1 MKRLIVI
8 FFIILGAS
16 NSLHSQDFILFTKF
30 TNDSIARETKQKFD
44 SYKKVET
51 RLNFKIDSLKSSG
64 YLFLSEKRKVE
75 KNNLFSAITLNQKI
89 DSLSIHI
96 NENDFKL
103 FPKNLSVVS
112 GKIQIPY
119 SEIDNTLNFVVQQLK
134 NSGLAFGK
142 ASLSNIRMNE
152 ESMQADLVIDTGV
165 MRTIDKI
172 NIKGY
177 SLLSETYIT
186 RYSNLKVGS
195 KFKES
200 DIQKKTEQLDNIVFI
215 KVKKPTE
222 VLFKKDSTELF
233 LYLDKLNSNSFDGFL
248 GFGSDEE
255 NNFQLNGYLNMVLLN
270 NLDFGERLSINYK
283 NNGFGLQ
290 IFEGDLKLP
299 FVLKS
304 PISIEAG
311 LRLFRRD
318 SLFSNNSQN
327 IDLNYQINERLSLQ
341 GGIDFTNSTNLQ
353 LEELVSYQEI
363 VDYKSTFYGVGFK
376 FIKLGSRQGFN
387 EDTFVNI
394 NTYLGRR
401 ESQINADQYK
411 LSIEGQHQVTIDYRN
426 KIYMHLNSQFL
437 ISDTY
442 YNNELFRF
450 GGVNSIR
457 GFAENSLIANR
468 FAVLR
473 SEYRYLLDDNL
484 FVNSVLDIGNY
495 NDKISRI
502 DENILGYGIGL
513 GLRSKAGIFRLI
525 LANAIS
531 DSQNSDLSS
540 SKIHI
545 GFISFF

>member
-8 FFIILGAS
+8 FFIVLGAS

-44 SYKKVET
+44 SYKKAET

>member
-8 FFIILGAS
+8 FFIVLGAS

-75 KNNLFSAITLNQKI
+75 KNNLFSTITLNQKI

-353 LEELVSYQEI
+353 LEELVSSQEI